1 MLVILLSGYWSSSV
15 NLPVVI
21 ADIICYIFI
30 DFILGSFSNLP
41 VITADIIFDIF
52 TEKIG
57 VQYIIEKY

>member
-1 MLVILLSGYWSSSV
+1 MLVILLSGYWSSFV
-15 NLPVVI
+15 NLSVVI

-30 DFILGSFSNLP
+30 EFILSSFSNLP

-57 VQYIIEKY
+57 VQSIIEKY